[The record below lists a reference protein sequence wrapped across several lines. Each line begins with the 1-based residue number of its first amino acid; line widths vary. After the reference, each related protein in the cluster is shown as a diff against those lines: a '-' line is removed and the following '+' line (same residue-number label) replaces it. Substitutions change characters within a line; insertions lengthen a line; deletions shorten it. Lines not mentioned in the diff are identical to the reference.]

1 MNTATH
7 IHVTQFSTPE
17 HWQEYYAQKWD
28 NPTHPPESI
37 PFFGTNIWN
46 QLTADQR
53 QALAAGFV
61 QINAE
66 VIIHLEQGLLLATRE
81 MRKRGYQLDH
91 GMHTFVS
98 DEILHIDAFRDFLKH
113 ESLGEWPRNSL
124 MLHQRSWSRR
134 LCAMIYRW
142 EPLGVFLPG
151 AKSEVYAVQ
160 YLVALKKHLKAPTKW
175 GALVR
180 HHAVDEASHIAKDFE
195 LLRDA
200 LAQLSLRRKVKVYV
214 STLLCVLMTQLCL
227 ALPAWRLMARVF
239 SEASLARRFY
249 LTLRFAH
256 WVLNIHPAFPATR
269 KIFAQMLKRESDPFF
284 RRFAFMGW

>member
-7 IHVTQFSTPE
+7 IQVTEFSTPE

-28 NPTHPPESI
+28 TLNHPPESI

-53 QALAAGFV
+53 QDLADGYV

-66 VIIHLEQGLLLATRE
+66 VIIHLEQGLLLATRQ
-81 MRKRGYQLDH
+81 MRRQGMKLDE
-91 GMHTFVS
+91 GMQTFVS
-98 DEILHIDAFRDFLKH
+98 DEILHIDACREFLKN
-113 ESLGEWPRNSL
+113 ESGGAWPRNAL

-134 LCAMIYRW
+134 ICAMIYRW

-160 YLVALKKHLKAPTKW
+160 YHVALKKHLKTPSKW

-180 HHAVDEASHIAKDFE
+180 HHAVDEAGHISKDFE
-195 LLRDA
+195 LLRDE
-200 LAQLSLRRKVKVYV
+200 LSNMSMLRRFKVYL

-239 SEASLARRFY
+239 PRATFTKRCY

-269 KIFAQMLKRESDPFF
+269 KLFSQMLKRESDPFF